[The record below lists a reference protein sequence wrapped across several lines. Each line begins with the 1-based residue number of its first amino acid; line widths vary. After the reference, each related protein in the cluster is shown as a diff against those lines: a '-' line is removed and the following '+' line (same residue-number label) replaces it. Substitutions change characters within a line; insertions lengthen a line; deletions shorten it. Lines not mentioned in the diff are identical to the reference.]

1 MNATALRRG
10 LLVCGA
16 CALPNAPSA
25 RHAGAGLRC
34 ARCGARLHARKPYSV
49 QRCWALVLAAYVLY
63 LPANLLP
70 ILETGKLGQ
79 NRWDTIPSGVLELMR
94 DGAWPL
100 ALVILV
106 ASILVPLAKL
116 VSLTYLLISVQA
128 GTLTHRRARTNAW
141 RLLDFI
147 GRWSLVDI
155 YVGALL
161 VGLVR
166 FEPLAAISPG
176 PGAIAF
182 GAVVVLTMFASRSFD
197 PRLIWDA
204 GEPRPGARRYA
215 HG

>member
-1 MNATALRRG
+1 MTATAASSG
-10 LLVCGA
+10 LLACSLCGV
-16 CALPNAPSA
+16 LNAPPQRQA
-25 RHAGAGLRC
+25 RLCC
-34 ARCGARLHARKPYSV
+34 ARCGSVLHQRKPHSL
-49 QRCWALVLAAYVLY
+49 QRCSALLIAAYVLY

-70 ILETGKLGQ
+70 VLETGKIGGE
-79 NRWDTIPSGVLELMR
+79 RKWDTILSGVLQLFH

-106 ASILVPLAKL
+106 ASIGVPAAKL
-116 VSLTYLLISVQA
+116 VSLTYLLLSVRFA
-128 GTLTHRRARTNAW
+128 SAAYRRGRTQLY
-141 RLLDFI
+141 RVLDFI

-155 YVGALL
+155 YVGGLL

-166 FEPLAAISPG
+166 FEPLAEISPG

-197 PRLIWDA
+197 PRLLWDA
-204 GEPRPGARRYA
+204 HAQDT